1 MLKIIASVQKG
12 ETESP
17 NLKYVN
23 QIFIHLLLVIKLE
36 APLPLLIRYGLNLVG

>member
-1 MLKIIASVQKG
+1 MLKVIASVQKG

-23 QIFIHLLLVIKLE
+23 KVFLVIYMIIKLE
-36 APLPLLIRYGLNLVG
+36 APLPFLISYELNPVG

>member
-1 MLKIIASVQKG
+1 MLKIIALVQKG

-23 QIFIHLLLVIKLE
+23 EVFLVIYS
-36 APLPLLIRYGLNLVG
+36 ID

>member
-1 MLKIIASVQKG
+1 MLKIIASDQKG

-23 QIFIHLLLVIKLE
+23 KIFYVYLRSLLSWKPDSLFID
-36 APLPLLIRYGLNLVG
+36 

>member
-23 QIFIHLLLVIKLE
+23 KVFLVILVIYVVIKLK
-36 APLPLLIRYGLNLVG
+36 AQLPIY

>member
-1 MLKIIASVQKG
+1 MPNAQILINLFCYMLIIIALFQKG

-23 QIFIHLLLVIKLE
+23 KVF
-36 APLPLLIRYGLNLVG
+36 